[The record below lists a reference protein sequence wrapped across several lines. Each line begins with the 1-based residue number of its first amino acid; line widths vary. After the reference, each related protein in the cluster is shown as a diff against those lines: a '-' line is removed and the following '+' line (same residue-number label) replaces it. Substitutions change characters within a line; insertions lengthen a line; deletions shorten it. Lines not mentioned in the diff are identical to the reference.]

1 MSTFERD
8 GYQWRETYFVFFDRA
23 RRPTLKQIEKLLH
36 KLSRR
41 FKLEGGTA
49 DEQGHFESISLVSE
63 SDFAAVDIAYE
74 EGDEVL
80 EQAAAMAKEFK
91 LSQLDAEERKK
102 LERLPRLDARF
113 DLLHFENIAGDDPLD
128 DEDDD
133 MLDPSALLLVLDA
146 VLELTDG
153 VGIDPA
159 SGSFV

>member
-1 MSTFERD
+1 MFFE
-8 GYQWRETYFVFFDRA
+8 RA
-23 RRPTLKQIEKLLH
+23 RRPSLKQLEKLLH
-36 KLSRR
+36 KLSKR
-41 FKLEGGTA
+41 FTLDGGAA
-49 DEQGHFESISLVSE
+49 DDEGHFESISLVSE

-80 EQAAAMAKEFK
+80 EQAAAMSKEFK
-91 LSQLDAEERKK
+91 HSQLDREERKK
-102 LERLPRLDARF
+102 LERLPKLDARF
-113 DLLHFENIAGDDPLD
+113 DLLHFEHVAGEVPIDDAD
-128 DEDDD
+128 DE

>member
-8 GYQWRETYFVFFDRA
+8 GYEWRETYFVFFERA
-23 RRPTLKQIEKLLH
+23 RRPALKQIEKRLH
-36 KLSRR
+36 KLSKR

-49 DEQGHFESISLVSE
+49 DEDGHFESITLVSE

-74 EGDEVL
+74 EGEEVI

-91 LSQLDAEERKK
+91 LSQIEADERKK
-102 LERLPRLDARF
+102 LERLPKLDARF
-113 DLLHFENIAGDDPLD
+113 DLLHFEHTAGDDPLD
-128 DEDDD
+128 DADDE
-133 MLDPSALLLVLDA
+133 MLDPSALLLVLDT

>member
-1 MSTFERD
+1 MSSFERE

-23 RRPTLKQIEKLLH
+23 SRPSLKQIEKRLH
-36 KLSRR
+36 QLSKR
-41 FKLEGGTA
+41 FELDGGTA
-49 DEQGHFESISLVSE
+49 DEQGHFESITLISD

-74 EGDEVL
+74 EGEEVL
-80 EQAAAMAKEFK
+80 EQAALLAKEFK
-91 LSQLDAEERKK
+91 LSQLDADEREKFK
-102 LERLPRLDARF
+102 RLPKLDARF
-113 DLLHFENIAGDDPLD
+113 DLLHFEHTADEDPLD
-128 DEDDD
+128 EEDDE